1 MIDYS
6 TVLSTR
12 ASSLK
17 PSGIRK
23 FFDLLTEMKDVVSL
37 GVGEPDFVTPW
48 HIRDAGIYS
57 LEKGFTKYSS
67 NAGLSDLRREIS
79 RYLERRM
86 QMSYDPEGEILV
98 TVGGSEA
105 IDLATRALVNPGDEV
120 IIPEPCF
127 VCYAPIVTLAGGTP
141 VVLPL
146 SADNEFRISADQLSA
161 VITPKSKLLML
172 TYPSN
177 PTGGIMTKADLEA
190 IAPVILRHNLMVISD
205 EIYGELTYEGHHVS
219 VSSLPGMRERTVV
232 ASGFSK
238 AYSMTGWRLGYACA
252 PREILAVMHKVH
264 QFGIMCAPTT
274 SQYAGIEAMRNGDQ
288 DIEKM
293 KDEYNGR
300 RRYLVNGLR
309 EIGFDC
315 FEPKGAFYVF
325 PSIQKTGLSSDEFCE
340 RLLLEEHVAVI
351 AGNAFGESGDG
362 FVRMCYAASM
372 NDLETALE
380 RMRRFL
386 NRL

>member
-1 MIDYS
+1 
-6 TVLSTR
+6 
-12 ASSLK
+12 
-17 PSGIRK
+17 
-23 FFDLLTEMKDVVSL
+23 
-37 GVGEPDFVTPW
+37 
-48 HIRDAGIYS
+48 
-57 LEKGFTKYSS
+57 
-67 NAGLSDLRREIS
+67 
-79 RYLERRM
+79 
-86 QMSYDPEGEILV
+86 
-98 TVGGSEA
+98 
-105 IDLATRALVNPGDEV
+105 V

-146 SADNEFRISADQLSA
+146 HAENEFRISASQLSA
-161 VITPKSKLLML
+161 AITPKTKLLML

-190 IAPVILRHNLMVISD
+190 IAPVILQHNLMVISD

-252 PREILAVMHKVH
+252 PKEILAGMHKMH
-264 QFGIMCAPTT
+264 QFGSMCAPTT

-293 KDEYNGR
+293 KEEYNGR

-325 PSIQKTGLSSDEFCE
+325 PSIQKTGLSSDVFCE

-351 AGNAFGESGDG
+351 AGNAFGESGEG

>member
-67 NAGLSDLRREIS
+67 NAGLSDLRKEIS

-86 QMSYDPEGEILV
+86 QMAYDPDGEILV

-105 IDLATRALVNPGDEV
+105 IDLAVRALVNPGDEV

-146 SADNEFRISADQLSA
+146 HAENEFRISASQLSA
-161 VITPKSKLLML
+161 AITPKTKLLML

-190 IAPVILRHNLMVISD
+190 IAPVILQHNLMVISD

-252 PREILAVMHKVH
+252 PKEILAVMHKVH

-293 KDEYNGR
+293 KEEYNGR

-325 PSIQKTGLSSDEFCE
+325 PSIQKTGLSSDVFCE

-351 AGNAFGESGDG
+351 AGNAFGESGEG